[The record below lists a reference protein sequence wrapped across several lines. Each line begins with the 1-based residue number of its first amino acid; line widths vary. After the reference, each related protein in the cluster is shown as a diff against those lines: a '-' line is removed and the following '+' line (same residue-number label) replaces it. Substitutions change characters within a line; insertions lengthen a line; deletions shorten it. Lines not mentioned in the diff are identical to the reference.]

1 MCSDNGDTHQRLSQR
16 KRHPGE
22 SLHAYGQSACKDR
35 AMTDLNIKAGD
46 EDFQCLLTPP
56 VSNDA
61 VKWSEDNLLAVSTER
76 GVCILSPCKLPGARQ
91 YAVADEETEGDGL
104 IASSLSPLQH
114 DVQYTAKW
122 FSVDAGQQ
130 VGGCGP
136 ADDIHVRMLE
146 LKGPRNRGQ
155 SFGQGS
161 WMRCIDWSPQG
172 CSLQNSC
179 LLAAVHEGLATKV
192 RPHYLLQILVSYR
205 RCHGSETSAY
215 AHPSR

>member
-1 MCSDNGDTHQRLSQR
+1 MYSDNGDRHPRLSRR
-16 KRHPGE
+16 KRHLGE
-22 SLHAYGQSACKDR
+22 SLHAYDQSACKHR

-56 VSNDA
+56 VSSDA

-91 YAVADEETEGDGL
+91 YAVPDEEAEGDGP
-104 IASSLSPLQH
+104 IASSLSPIQH

-136 ADDIHVRMLE
+136 ADNIHVRMLE

-179 LLAAVHEGLATKV
+179 LLAAVHEGSATKV
-192 RPHYLLQILVSYR
+192 RSHYLLQILVSYKR
-205 RCHGSETSAY
+205 VPWT
-215 AHPSR
+215 